1 MRRRVVTGG
10 LAAALSIVALATPV
24 SAHGDHDARPV
35 ARRLTAGPYIVSLW
49 QVYPDTGVAMKPHL
63 IVMFDDRASAPSEAV
78 VTAAVNSMPM
88 AIGPSITTANGWE
101 TMDGIAEGDVVS
113 VSVSDGSQAMGSG
126 SGDRPADAD
135 LHVAH
140 GRAAVQLH
148 LSDARDRTVVGP
160 KSCPSV
166 ANPSGPGE
174 LTRRPFL
181 REETRR

>member
-1 MRRRVVTGG
+1 MRGRWRAGG
-10 LAAALSIVALATPV
+10 IAAAVLVMALVTPA

-35 ARRLTAGPYIVSLW
+35 ARRLTAGPYVVSLW

-113 VSVSDGSQAMGSG
+113 VSISDGSQVWDLDPVVVPPTPIAMLPMDELLYS
-126 SGDRPADAD
+126 SIFLTLATAVWLAR
-135 LHVAH
+135 
-140 GRAAVQLH
+140 RAARAWRTPAVQA
-148 LSDARDRTVVGP
+148 S
-160 KSCPSV
+160 
-166 ANPSGPGE
+166 
-174 LTRRPFL
+174 
-181 REETRR
+181 